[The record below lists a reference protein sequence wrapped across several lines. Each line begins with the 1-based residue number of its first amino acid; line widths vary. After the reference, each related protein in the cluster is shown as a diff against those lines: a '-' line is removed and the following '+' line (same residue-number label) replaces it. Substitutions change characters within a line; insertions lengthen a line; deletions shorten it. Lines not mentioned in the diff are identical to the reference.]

1 MAAGQ
6 TVNLSVVMGAAEFDS
21 QERDYGSWVCWVKTP
36 PCHGGDDEFE
46 PHMSRYN
53 SIIQDSLV
61 GRAAASYAEGH
72 GIVAHSWDSQVSD
85 TD

>member
-1 MAAGQ
+1 M
-6 TVNLSVVMGAAEFDS
+6 
-21 QERDYGSWVCWVKTP
+21 KTP

-53 SIIQDSLV
+53 LIFQDSLV